1 MVENIEVSMNSES
14 QEGLLADVRS
24 NLRKSSVELSQWKLH
39 RSAKW
44 AAEALCGMPEISSS
58 SSLAQ
63 PTISQQMEEEESP
76 LRKRIDISLQSS
88 IIHHNNFGL
97 SEQEYDLY
105 LLASSLFDC
114 KEFDRCGYFIKKVTN
129 PCLMFFKLY
138 CEYLS
143 WDKKTRGNMESV
155 LTTGKNPRTG
165 SFDPNGNGEEESD
178 KDYQKKDSRM
188 AMTDGQQDSLSTIL
202 KELDTYLDTTVV
214 HQSSGIGLALLYY
227 LKGILLKLDDNKT
240 HAMSFFLKSL
250 SYYSFNWACWL
261 ELLDCLSR
269 PDESLLL
276 VKYLEEK
283 FRLEPPEN
291 MGSQADPHQNVMI
304 RFFKLVLFQEF
315 SGNTYD
321 FTHELEYLHGIFPDF
336 SYLKAQNA
344 LINYNYM
351 DYVSSEALFN
361 EVVKSDPYRLDDL
374 DTYSNILYVMQKH
387 SKLAYLAQFTS
398 QVDKFRPETCCIV
411 ANYYSARQE
420 HEKSIMYFRR
430 ALTLNKNCTSAWTL
444 MGHEFVELKNSHAAI
459 ECYRRAV
466 DINSRD
472 FKAWYGLGQAYEVLD
487 MHLYSLYYFQKACTL
502 KPLDRRMW
510 QALAACYAKV
520 GNRQEAIKCYERA
533 LQLSLHADQDS
544 VILYRLAELCEQIH
558 EFDSCK
564 DFMIRCV
571 EVEKLTEG
579 LVTDETAKAR
589 LWLAKY
595 EAKRKNFEE
604 AYNYAVGVSH
614 GTSQEIEE
622 ARAIAR
628 ECRRRIQ

>member
-1 MVENIEVSMNSES
+1 ME
-14 QEGLLADVRS
+14 LA
-24 NLRKSSVELSQWKLH
+24 QWKLH
-39 RSAKW
+39 KSAKW
-44 AAEALCGMPEISSS
+44 SAEALCGMPEVPPSSTLSQPALS
-58 SSLAQ
+58 SDMSG
-63 PTISQQMEEEESP
+63 EDSP
-76 LRKRIDISLQSS
+76 LRKRIDITLQSS
-88 IIHHNNFGL
+88 IIHHNHFGL
-97 SEQEYDLY
+97 TEQEYDLY

-114 KEFDRCGYFIKKVTN
+114 KEFDRCAYFLKDVSN
-129 PCLMFFKLY
+129 ACLKFYKLY

-155 LTTGKNPRTG
+155 LTTGKNPRPGLNLDPSG
-165 SFDPNGNGEEESD
+165 SGEDETD
-178 KDYQKKDSRM
+178 KDYRSKNYQTVPM
-188 AMTDGQQDSLSTIL
+188 GDGHQSSLSAVL
-202 KELDTYLDTTVV
+202 KELDTYLDATVV
-214 HQSSGIGLALLYY
+214 EQNNGIGLALLYY

-250 SYYSFNWACWL
+250 SCYSFNWACWL
-261 ELLDCLSR
+261 ELVDCLSR

-283 FRLEPPEN
+283 FKLAVPEN
-291 MGSQADPHQNVMI
+291 IGSQADRQHNVMI
-304 RFFKLVLFQEF
+304 RFFKLILFQEF

-321 FTHELEYLHGIFPDF
+321 FAQELEYLHGIFPNF

-351 DYVSSEALFN
+351 DYVNSESLFN
-361 EVVKSDPYRLDDL
+361 ELVKSDPYRLDDL

-398 QVDKFRPETCCIV
+398 QVDNFRPETCCIV

-466 DINSRD
+466 DINARD

-533 LQLSLHADQDS
+533 LQLSIHADQDS

-558 EFDSCK
+558 ELDNCK
-564 DFMIRCV
+564 EFMVRCV
-571 EVEKLTEG
+571 EMEKLTEG

-589 LWLAKY
+589 LWLAKF
-595 EAKRKNFEE
+595 EAKRRNFEE

>member
-1 MVENIEVSMNSES
+1 MNSDS
-14 QEGLLADVRS
+14 QLSLLADVRS
-24 NLRKSSVELSQWKLH
+24 NLRKSSLELSQWKLH

-44 AAEALCGMPEISSS
+44 SAEALCGMPEMPS
-58 SSLAQ
+58 
-63 PTISQQMEEEESP
+63 PTMVPPSIHVGMGDDESP
-76 LRKRIDISLQSS
+76 LRKRLDLSLDNSLCP
-88 IIHHNNFGL
+88 HNNFGL
-97 SEQEYDLY
+97 SGSEYDTY

-114 KEFDRCGYFIKKVTN
+114 KEFDRCAYFLKDATN
-129 PCLMFFKLY
+129 PCLKFYKLY

-143 WDKKTRGNMESV
+143 WDKKTRSNMESV
-155 LTTGKNPRTG
+155 LTTGKNPKQSTNG
-165 SFDPNGNGEEESD
+165 DPNGTGDDESD
-178 KDYQKKDSRM
+178 NDFQTSNSSKAVSM
-188 AMTDGQQDSLSTIL
+188 GDGHQSSLSTIL
-202 KELDTYLDTTVV
+202 KELNSYLDTTIV
-214 HQSSGIGLALLYY
+214 HLNSGIGLALLYY
-227 LKGILLKLDDNKT
+227 LKGILLKLDDNRT
-240 HAMSFFLKSL
+240 HAMSFFLKSV
-250 SYYSFNWACWL
+250 SCYSFNWACWL

-276 VKYLEEK
+276 IKYLNEK
-283 FRLEPPEN
+283 SRLDPTEN
-291 MGSQADPHQNVMI
+291 LGSQTDPHHNIMI
-304 RFFKLVLFQEF
+304 RFFRLVLFREF

-321 FTHELEYLHGIFPDF
+321 FANELEYLHGFFPNF
-336 SYLKAQNA
+336 TYLKAQNA

-351 DYVSSEALFN
+351 DYLNSESLFN

-520 GNRQEAIKCYERA
+520 SNRQEAIKCYERA

-544 VILYRLAELCEQIH
+544 VILYRLADLYEQIH

-564 DFMIRCV
+564 EFMVRCV
-571 EVEKLTEG
+571 EVEKSTEG

-589 LWLAKY
+589 LWLAKF